1 MAQKS
6 FQQSLEHLVKAD
18 PRYAAGGYIFVRMAL
33 DYTVKKLCSDNK
45 QRAGKH
51 VSASELLNGIREFAL
66 ESFGPMA
73 YVVLE
78 EWGVKNTA
86 DFGEIVFNLIEC
98 GELRRTE
105 DDKREDFRGGYNFKA
120 AFVDPFLPASK

>member
-6 FQQSLEHLVKAD
+6 FQQSLDNIVRAD
-18 PRYAAGGYIFVRMAL
+18 PRYAAGAYVFVRMAL
-33 DYTVKKLCSDNK
+33 DYTVKKLCSENK

-51 VSASELLNGIREFAL
+51 VSASELLDGIREFAL

-105 DDKREDFRGGYNFKA
+105 DDRREDFKGGYNFKA
-120 AFVDPFLPASK
+120 AFIDPFVPAAK